1 MIIACILFAA
11 KLESEGN
18 HDWEIFHMIII
29 IGLAVKAVFNI
40 VLAKNLREG
49 ASKIILAAGLL
60 ITLFVAM
67 NSLKQGFLD
76 FLMNLIPG
84 LAIVG
89 LGILSK
95 YFPRVTGVLIFIIT
109 VVLEF
114 AIFSKGLNWAQ
125 FGTALIVGIPLL
137 IAGVC
142 LYIPD
147 KNETE
152 IEPVKSV

>member
-1 MIIACILFAA
+1 
-11 KLESEGN
+11 
-18 HDWEIFHMIII
+18 MIII